1 MKKPLLLLIIST
13 ALLFSLNS
21 CEEENLITGASNN
34 TGSTTTN
41 PSAGSNTGTTTPKC
55 YLKEVIEVED
65 GEKYTNKLVYNT
77 KNLLTTLDQDGAV
90 STYEYDA
97 NNRVTKLTVVDGAAV
112 EIYTYSYDSKGN
124 MNNIKYSSKNTPIT
138 LFANEYK
145 LTTNASGQVTQV
157 TVVSEDKENNFDML
171 FEYEKNNIKKV
182 IFAAN
187 GQKMT
192 VLENLTF
199 DTKTSVYANTGMAKV
214 NIPYIVVGLYFGENL
229 TYLMNANNILTDK
242 TISIFAGE
250 VSTTYKYEYTKDNL
264 PSKMTY
270 IQVDGT
276 DKYEG
281 SATYSYD
288 CK

>member
-1 MKKPLLLLIIST
+1 MKKPLLLLTILIAS
-13 ALLFSLNS
+13 LFLLNS
-21 CEEENLITGASNN
+21 CEEENLITGASTN
-34 TGSTTTN
+34 TGNTTTN
-41 PSAGSNTGTTTPKC
+41 PSSGSNTGTTTPKC
-55 YLKEVIEVED
+55 YVREVIEVED
-65 GEKYTNKLVYNT
+65 GETYTNKLVYNT

-112 EIYTYSYDSKGN
+112 EIYTYSYDSKGV
-124 MNNIKYSSKNTPIT
+124 MNNIKYSSKNTAIT

-145 LTTNASGQVTQV
+145 LTTNANGQVTQV
-157 TVVSEDKENNFDML
+157 SVVSEDAENNFDML
-171 FEYEKNNIKKV
+171 FEYDKNNVKKV
-182 IFAAN
+182 IFSAG

-192 VLENLTF
+192 LLENLTF
-199 DTKTSVYANTGMAKV
+199 DTKTSVYANTGLAKV

>member
-1 MKKPLLLLIIST
+1 MKKPLLLLTILIAS
-13 ALLFSLNS
+13 LFLLNS
-21 CEEENLITGASNN
+21 CEEENLITGASTN
-34 TGSTTTN
+34 TGNTTTN
-41 PSAGSNTGTTTPKC
+41 PTTGTNTGTTTPKC
-55 YLKEVIEVED
+55 YVREVIEVED
-65 GEKYTNKLVYNT
+65 GETYTNKLVYNT

-112 EIYTYSYDSKGN
+112 EIYTYSYDNKGV
-124 MNNIKYSSKNTPIT
+124 MNNIKYSSKNTAIT

-157 TVVSEDKENNFDML
+157 SVVSEDAENNFDML
-171 FEYEKNNIKKV
+171 FEYDKNNVKKV
-182 IFAAN
+182 IFSAG

-192 VLENLTF
+192 LLENLTF
-199 DTKTSVYANTGMAKV
+199 DTKTSVYANTGLAKV

-229 TYLMNANNILTDK
+229 TYLMNTNNILTDK

>member
-34 TGSTTTN
+34 TGSTSN
-41 PSAGSNTGTTTPKC
+41 SPSTGINTVKC
-55 YLKEVIEVED
+55 YVKEIIEIED
-65 GEKYTNKLVYNT
+65 GETYTNRLAYNT
-77 KNLLTTLDQDGAV
+77 KNLLTTSDQDGAV

-97 NNRVTKLTVVDGAAV
+97 NNRVTKLTIVDGAAV
-112 EIYTYSYDSKGN
+112 EIYTYSYDAKGV

-157 TVVSEDKENNFDML
+157 TVVSEDVENNFDML
-171 FEYEKNNIKKV
+171 FEYDKNNIKKV

-192 VLENLTF
+192 ILENLTF

-214 NIPYIVVGLYFGENL
+214 SIPYIVVGLYFGENL
-229 TYLMNANNILTDK
+229 TYLMNTNNILTDK
-242 TISIFAGE
+242 TISIFSGE
-250 VSTTYKYEYTKDNL
+250 ITTTYKYEYTKENL

-281 SATYSYD
+281 SATYLYD